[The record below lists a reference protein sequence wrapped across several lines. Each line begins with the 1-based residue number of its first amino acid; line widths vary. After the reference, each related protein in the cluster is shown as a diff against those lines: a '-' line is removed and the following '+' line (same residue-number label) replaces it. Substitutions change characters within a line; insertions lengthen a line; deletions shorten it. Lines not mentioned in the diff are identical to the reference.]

1 MGILEKESKKRAQKE
16 NVQKTILSIIK
27 GAGILSVA
35 LISPSVVGAFNKLGI
50 IRRDNY
56 WVKRSVDRLVEKGLI
71 KFEKTEKGNFF
82 RLTTEGE
89 RRLYQMYDNGV
100 LLKPRKWDGKW
111 RIVIYD
117 IKEERKT
124 LREKLKRTIESFG
137 FLKLQDSVWVYPY
150 DCEDL
155 ITLMKA
161 DFKIGKDVLYI
172 IADKIENDKFLKK
185 EFGIF

>member
-16 NVQKTILSIIK
+16 NVQKIILSTIK

-35 LISPSVVGAFNKLGI
+35 LISPSVVGAFGKLGV
-50 IRRDNY
+50 IRSGNH
-56 WVKRSVDRLVEKGLI
+56 WVKRSVNRLVERGLL
-71 KFEKTEKGNFF
+71 KFEKTEKGVFAK
-82 RLTTEGE
+82 LTPEGE
-89 RRLYQMYDNGV
+89 RQLHRFYDGEQ
-100 LLKPRKWDGKW
+100 LQKPSKWDGKW

-117 IKEERKT
+117 IKEERKK

>member
-16 NVQKTILSIIK
+16 NVQKIILSVIK
-27 GAGILSVA
+27 NVGLLSVA
-35 LISPSVVGAFNKLGI
+35 LISPSVVGAFSKLGV
-50 IRRDNY
+50 IRKDNY
-56 WVKRSVDRLVEKGLI
+56 WVKRSIDRLVEKGLI
-71 KFEKTEKGNFF
+71 KFEKTENGIFA
-82 RLTTEGE
+82 RLTTKGE
-89 RRLYQMYDNGV
+89 RRLYQMYDKGE
-100 LLKPRKWDGKW
+100 LPRPRKWDGKW
-111 RIVIYD
+111 RIIIYD
-117 IKEERKT
+117 LKEERKA
-124 LREKLKRTIESFG
+124 LREKLRRTIESFG

-172 IADKIENDKFLKK
+172 IADKVENDKFLKK